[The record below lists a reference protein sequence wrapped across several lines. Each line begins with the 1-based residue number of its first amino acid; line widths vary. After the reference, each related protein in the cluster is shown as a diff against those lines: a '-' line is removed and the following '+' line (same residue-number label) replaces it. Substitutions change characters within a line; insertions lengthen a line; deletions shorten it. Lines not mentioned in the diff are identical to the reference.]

1 MLVVYRSN
9 SLREPRF
16 FKGHSYDHLP
26 LNKRIAK
33 VKSRG
38 LQSLAVDASEMVMV
52 AKRGLELIAAI
63 MGLYFISLASQRLSE
78 VVKNGRVSHCLTQ
91 VALVFAENRE

>member
-16 FKGHSYDHLP
+16 FKGHSYGRLL

-38 LQSLAVDASEMVMV
+38 LLSLTLHASEMVMV

-63 MGLYFISLASQRLSE
+63 TGLYFVL
-78 VVKNGRVSHCLTQ
+78 
-91 VALVFAENRE
+91 